1 LPSATKEYNSASPDL
16 HPETFAR
23 DSYSPNSKRK
33 LDDRTIGGKKKRE
46 KRSKKGSKKEKKKTE
61 KQKNKSEI
69 VIVYFY
75 APTNPTVGKKL
86 VYKNC
91 PRAYVALY
99 IFCNKN
105 PFFSVRA

>member
-1 LPSATKEYNSASPDL
+1 MTERSE
-16 HPETFAR
+16 E
-23 DSYSPNSKRK
+23 
-33 LDDRTIGGKKKRE
+33 KKRE
-46 KRSKKGSKKEKKKTE
+46 RRGAKKEAKKKKKKTE